1 MNFYSNK
8 SINII
13 SLIITILIYLFL
25 TLYIPKVCIT
35 IKEYI
40 YYDDDLNVAVE
51 EFIFIVDFKESGI
64 QENKLANTLMLEMRD
79 AGDESLYTVLGIQHA
94 NNL

>member
-25 TLYIPKVCIT
+25 TMYIPKVYIT

-40 YYDDDLNVAVE
+40 YY
-51 EFIFIVDFKESGI
+51 
-64 QENKLANTLMLEMRD
+64 KLQPTNMQD
-79 AGDESLYTVLGIQHA
+79 Y
-94 NNL
+94 

>member
-25 TLYIPKVCIT
+25 TLYIPKAYT
-35 IKEYI
+35 TMKGYI
-40 YYDDDLNVAVE
+40 YY
-51 EFIFIVDFKESGI
+51 KS
-64 QENKLANTLMLEMRD
+64 QPT
-79 AGDESLYTVLGIQHA
+79 
-94 NNL
+94 NLQDY